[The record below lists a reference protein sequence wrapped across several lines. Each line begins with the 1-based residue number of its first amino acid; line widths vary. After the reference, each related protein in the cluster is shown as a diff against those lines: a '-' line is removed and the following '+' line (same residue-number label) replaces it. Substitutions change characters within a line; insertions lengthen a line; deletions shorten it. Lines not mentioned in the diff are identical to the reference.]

1 MNYVEK
7 YNVTEL
13 FGLSEERFNAEV
25 EHAISIACDLIPYDS
40 PTYEDDVIKAAI
52 GFVQSLYDP
61 DFISM
66 AKAHE
71 MAFDA
76 MCKEHDEMLERGE
89 LDDIK
94 GPYADTILPDD
105 LPF

>member
-25 EHAISIACDLIPYDS
+25 EHAISIACDLIPYNT
-40 PTYEDDVIKAAI
+40 PNYEDEVIKLAI
-52 GFVQSLYDP
+52 AFVQSIYDP
-61 DFISM
+61 EFISM

-71 MAFDA
+71 QAFEA
-76 MCKEHDEMLERGE
+76 LCKEHDEMLERGE

-94 GPYADTILPDD
+94 GPYLPDD

>member
-13 FGLSEERFNAEV
+13 FGLTEEDFNTEV
-25 EHAISIACDLIPYDS
+25 EHAISIACDLVPYDD
-40 PTYEDDVIKAAI
+40 PNYDDEVVHLAI
-52 GFVQSLYDP
+52 AYVQSLYDP
-61 DFISM
+61 DFITM

-76 MCKEHDEMLERGE
+76 LCKEHDEMLERGE

-94 GPYADTILPDD
+94 GPYLPDD

>member
-13 FGLSEERFNAEV
+13 FGLSEEDFNAEV
-25 EHAISIACDLIPYDS
+25 EHAISIACDLVPYDS
-40 PTYEDDVIKAAI
+40 PNYDDEVVRLAI
-52 GFVQSLYDP
+52 AYVQCLYDP

-76 MCKEHDEMLERGE
+76 LCKEHDEMLGRGE
-89 LDDIK
+89 LDNIK
-94 GPYADTILPDD
+94 GPYLPDD